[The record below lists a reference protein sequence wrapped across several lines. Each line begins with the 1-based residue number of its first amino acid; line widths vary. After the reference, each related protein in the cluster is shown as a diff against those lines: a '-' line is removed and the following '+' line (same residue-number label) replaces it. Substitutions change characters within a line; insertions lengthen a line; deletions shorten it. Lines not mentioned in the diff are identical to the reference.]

1 MMVLED
7 TFNHQDNDAGDEYDN
22 DDEFLISWGDVD
34 IDGFTSVTLAPFVWG
49 FLQVF
54 LGGV

>member
-1 MMVLED
+1 MVLED